1 MGIASPNSMPS
12 RRRIA
17 LAFLV
22 AITADAIQLPLT
34 AGMIFGVTL
43 PPLLVSDVIIDIV
56 AMILVVRLIGFH
68 WVLLPGFILEA
79 IPGLDLAPTWTGC
92 VAFALWR
99 RKQSSIS
106 NDSPSNPSTDSG
118 HSQAIDV
125 GPSSP

>member
-1 MGIASPNSMPS
+1 MPS

-34 AGMIFGVTL
+34 AGMIFGVTA
-43 PPLLVSDVIIDIV
+43 PPLLAGDVFIDIV
-56 AMILVVRLIGFH
+56 AMALVVRLIGFH

-99 RKQSSIS
+99 RKQSSLANNS
-106 NDSPSNPSTDSG
+106 QSKALTDTRPDKT
-118 HSQAIDV
+118 IDV
-125 GPSSP
+125 

>member
-1 MGIASPNSMPS
+1 MQTTSDRPMPS

-34 AGMIFGVTL
+34 AGMIFGVTA
-43 PPLLVSDVIIDIV
+43 PPLLAGDVFIDIV
-56 AMILVVRLIGFH
+56 AMALIVRLIGFH

-79 IPGLDLAPTWTGC
+79 IPGLDLAPPWTGC

-99 RKQSSIS
+99 RKQSSLANNS
-106 NDSPSNPSTDSG
+106 QSKALTDTRPDKT
-118 HSQAIDV
+118 IDL
-125 GPSSP
+125 